1 MQTETVVVDDAQA
14 RALYRKY
21 REHQH
26 YAQPIDWEIQR
37 TYQLI
42 AQGRIVIKAIDSIVA
57 AGLNDERLPKLAI
70 VRADAEECFWLPT
83 RGGGGAFAM
92 TNSWA
97 RDREHQSRRIV
108 IAEGTW
114 PEQSRSRNSYR
125 AVAPLIPIHLRPKR
139 GLQNYHV
146 LWEAEWRPA
155 PPLDP
160 LLLRRIGISDLW
172 VVCAAWDLTPV
183 ERTAL
188 APRINA
194 LH

>member
-1 MQTETVVVDDAQA
+1 MQTETIVVDRAEA

-26 YAQPIDWEIQR
+26 YARPIDWEIQR

-83 RGGGGAFAM
+83 RGGGAFAM
-92 TNSWA
+92 TNVSW
-97 RDREHQSRRIV
+97 RDREHHSRRIT

-114 PEQSRSRNSYR
+114 PEQSRDRRSHRT
-125 AVAPLIPIHLRPKR
+125 VVPLIPIHLRPKR
-139 GLQNYHV
+139 GLQNYHA

-160 LLLRRIGISDLW
+160 LLLRRIGVSDLW
-172 VVCAAWDLTPV
+172 VVLAAWDLTEV
-183 ERTAL
+183 ERAAL
-188 APRINA
+188 AARISA
-194 LH
+194 